1 MKIIPQTQDE
11 EVEVIETYSK
21 NKLVKLTFNGVP
33 QIIMNNKHQEL
44 IEKVVDE
51 LRTKN
56 FGIESKLKD
65 PLDAFIVVTH
75 NNLQEE
81 WLTKTLQDTIDKV
94 LEEESERW
102 VKAVGEKI
110 DKTTRELMMSS
121 FQEGVDTTKFMYEE
135 ALKALDKTPI
145 KTGDNSSTK

>member
-1 MKIIPQTQDE
+1 
-11 EVEVIETYSK
+11 
-21 NKLVKLTFNGVP
+21 
-33 QIIMNNKHQEL
+33 MNNKHQEL
-44 IEKVVDE
+44 IAEKVAEFNKLVDDDYYEFEEITDTKQLEGTLWTEEYWPESQVE
-51 LRTKN
+51 LSVEKVR
-56 FGIESKLKD
+56 
-65 PLDAFIVVTH
+65 AF
-75 NNLQEE
+75 
-81 WLTKTLQDTIDKV
+81 LTQTLQDTINKV
-94 LEEESERW
+94 LKEERERW